1 MHMKLGLNFIFNI
14 SDFICSLQ
22 HNKLISEIIFC
33 LTGSSKDNL
42 YSNLFRFSTM
52 IDDGIMRHHKFLQQ
66 NCWHIFFHKK
76 NWVLFELNLY
86 LLTSAFSYLVIIILS
101 LAENSLISLKWIH
114 LCEERDSV
122 LEQLADTILSDCE
135 MNFQRYSHLIH
146 LNRKRIHH
154 RFERVIF
161 CAWCSVYLNTKG
173 WQYFA
178 SPTAEMFRDTFR
190 HSHLNSKRIS
200 CWSLLCFWKGYFS
213 VVTDISFSC
222 LSLYWNC

>member
-1 MHMKLGLNFIFNI
+1 
-14 SDFICSLQ
+14 
-22 HNKLISEIIFC
+22 
-33 LTGSSKDNL
+33 
-42 YSNLFRFSTM
+42 
-52 IDDGIMRHHKFLQQ
+52 MRHHKFLQQ

-86 LLTSAFSYLVIIILS
+86 LLTSAFSYLVIIILLS

-222 LSLYWNC
+222 LSLYYTIPSSLKNFHSWYNGMLEVPAVKQYLLTTEQHYGFYKEMMKGVEANYDFLL